1 MQAFTD
7 HAKSFG
13 AEIVRGE
20 VTRVDM
26 ENKAVHTKAGETYE
40 GKTIVLAPGAVPR
53 KLNIPG
59 EAAFTG
65 KGVSYCATCDAD
77 FYEDLDVIVLG
88 NGDAAVEEA
97 GYLTKFA
104 NSVTIVVIHDEGI
117 LDAAP
122 MLQERAFNNP
132 KIKWIWNSTLA
143 EIKGDALVN
152 SVVVKNIKTN
162 ELTEMPIDGVFIYVG
177 TVPQTDF
184 LKDTGLEL
192 DSAATL
198 SPMSRWKPTLTVST
212 QLAMPGS
219 SISAKLSQLQPTAPL
234 PPMPLKNTSW
244 KKKAS
249 KTPSSTRSC
258 LSQ

>member
-1 MQAFTD
+1 
-7 HAKSFG
+7 
-13 AEIVRGE
+13 
-20 VTRVDM
+20 M

-117 LDAAP
+117 LMPP
-122 MLQERAFNNP
+122 MLQERLLTIQRLNGSGTPPWLKSRAMH
-132 KIKWIWNSTLA
+132 WLT
-143 EIKGDALVN
+143 ALLLR
-152 SVVVKNIKTN
+152 ILRLTN
-162 ELTEMPIDGVFIYVG
+162 
-177 TVPQTDF
+177 
-184 LKDTGLEL
+184 
-192 DSAATL
+192 
-198 SPMSRWKPTLTVST
+198 
-212 QLAMPGS
+212 
-219 SISAKLSQLQPTAPL
+219 
-234 PPMPLKNTSW
+234 
-244 KKKAS
+244 
-249 KTPSSTRSC
+249 
-258 LSQ
+258 